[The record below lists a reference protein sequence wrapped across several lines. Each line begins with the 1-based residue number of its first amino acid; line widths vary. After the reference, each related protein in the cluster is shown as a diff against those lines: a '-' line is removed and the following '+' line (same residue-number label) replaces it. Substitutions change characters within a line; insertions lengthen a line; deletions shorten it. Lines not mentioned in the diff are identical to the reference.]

1 MRPRGPNEKMKEI
14 EVVNGG
20 EMSGSKVAASMRR
33 THLGRKCPRTT
44 VNANRKPSTVPTR
57 PTRAPKSKLFRKAA
71 RVLGLPRMWKSKARV
86 GRPSSRKAADSI
98 ISKG

>member
-20 EMSGSKVAASMRR
+20 EMSGSRVAASMRR
-33 THLGRKCPRTT
+33 THLERRLPRAT
-44 VNANRKPSTVPTR
+44 VKANRNPSAVPKR
-57 PTRAPKSKLFRKAA
+57 PTRDPNRRLFIKAA
-71 RVLGLPRMWKSKARV
+71 RWLGLARMAKSGARLR
-86 GRPSSRKAADSI
+86 RPSSRKAAESI